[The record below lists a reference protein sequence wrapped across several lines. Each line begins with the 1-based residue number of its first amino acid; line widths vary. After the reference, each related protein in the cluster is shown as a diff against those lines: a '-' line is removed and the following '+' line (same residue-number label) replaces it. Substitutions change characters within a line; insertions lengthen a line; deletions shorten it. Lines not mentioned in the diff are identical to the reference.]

1 MHIVVPRLAGLLL
14 ALVAAIAPAQA
25 GQSVSLILNWT
36 PAADHSPFY
45 YAKSHGWYEK
55 AGIDLSIEVG
65 KGSGVSSLKVGSG
78 GAPFGI
84 SDLATMLVA
93 RSKGA
98 DAVALMSI
106 YANTGQTF
114 YWLKSYGVN
123 GPKDFAG
130 RKIGNP
136 PGDASRVMWPAFAK
150 AAGLAPDSVSF
161 VNVGPTAKSA
171 ALKGRTVEIISD
183 FYNSHDIK
191 LKEFGDDLGSLNWK
205 DIGLNSYGNS
215 LIVNGAFLEKNPK
228 LSEDFVRITQKAY
241 AACVADFE
249 PCLKALLDQV
259 TGLDREEQL
268 LQWGR
273 IKYLMADEF
282 TTTKGLG
289 WIDEGRMRKDY
300 ELVQTYLGIEKPF
313 AVESAF
319 TSRLLDPAVKMDA
332 SKVEK

>member
-1 MHIVVPRLAGLLL
+1 MKRFKFAGLLL
-14 ALVAAIAPAQA
+14 AFAGACAPVQA

-36 PAADHSPFY
+36 PGADHSPFY
-45 YAKSHGWYEK
+45 FAKSQGWYEK
-55 AGIDLSIEVG
+55 AGIDLSIEIG

-114 YWLKSYGVN
+114 YWLKSSGVG

-150 AAGLAPDSVSF
+150 AVGLAPESVSF

-171 ALKGRTVEIISD
+171 ALKSKTVEIISD

-191 LKEFGDDLGSLNWK
+191 LKEFGADLGSLNWK
-205 DIGLNSYGNS
+205 DVGLNSYGNS

-228 LSEDFVRITQKAY
+228 LAEDFVRITQKAY
-241 AACVADFE
+241 AACVAEFD
-249 PCLKALLDQV
+249 PCLKALLDQA

-282 TTTKGLG
+282 TTTRALG
-289 WIDEGRMRKDY
+289 WIDEGRMSKDY

-319 TSRLLDPAVKMDA
+319 TSKLLDPSVTMDA
-332 SKVEK
+332 SKVAK